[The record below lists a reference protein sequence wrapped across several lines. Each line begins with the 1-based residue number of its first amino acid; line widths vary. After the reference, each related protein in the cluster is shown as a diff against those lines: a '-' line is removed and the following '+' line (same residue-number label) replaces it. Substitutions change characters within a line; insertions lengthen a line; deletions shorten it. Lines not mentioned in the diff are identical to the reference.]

1 LAFSK
6 DSGWLN
12 IKVTGFLSRKSEDQL
27 KAEVM
32 QEHGQLK
39 DLGVTRIDKLLIT
52 FDVYNA
58 DRFLDFVK
66 QLSSG
71 AIIVR
76 GERVRLGENVKIE
89 ILPRSHLYSRR
100 EPYSFPRISLA
111 ATSLTKKMD

>member
-1 LAFSK
+1 MVSLKISEQR
-6 DSGWLN
+6 GW
-12 IKVTGFLSRKSEDQL
+12 VSSS
-27 KAEVM
+27 
-32 QEHGQLK
+32 
-39 DLGVTRIDKLLIT
+39 
-52 FDVYNA
+52 DVYNA

-76 GERVRLGENVKIE
+76 GERVRLGENAKIE
-89 ILPRSHLYSRR
+89 ILPHSHLYSR